1 MKLTALSTTL
11 VAAATLLLP
20 SVVSHAGIVTIWD
33 TGYFNSADGYV
44 SGSTLTDM
52 PNTAPAPDQ
61 FKTTDGYNGVS
72 GTGDNSALDFVS
84 GTTFGGG
91 LGSGSGNN
99 SVLFGGAVWGTGPGT
114 TNQAIYRNFSM
125 LPGLPAGSPVTFS
138 IDYRYISYTNSTYD
152 NWSFDLRNAAGTTSL
167 LNIFIDTQSQPDL
180 VSVFANG
187 VGIGSYTNYA
197 GAGLTNGTLM
207 NVTATLLSNTWTVG
221 LAGMATVTD
230 GSGDVTG
237 FITNVATVKSGSLL
251 SGTAADF
258 ESVYL
263 SWLLTGGNINNY
275 GENYLVINQ
284 MSVVSE
290 VPEPGTWAA
299 GALLACGLA
308 YGIYRR
314 RKLAVGDNPVGA

>member
-1 MKLTALSTTL
+1 MKRKSLSKIL
-11 VAAATLLLP
+11 LASVASAILP
-20 SVVSHAGIVTIWD
+20 VVAHAGIVTIWD

-44 SGSTLTDM
+44 SGSSLTDM

-61 FKTTDGYNGVS
+61 FKTTDGYNGIT

-99 SVLFGGAVWGTGPGT
+99 SVLFGGAVWGTGPGI

-167 LNIFIDTQSQPDL
+167 LNIFIDTQSQPDV

-197 GAGLTNGTLM
+197 GGGATNGALM
-207 NVTATLLSNTWTVG
+207 NVSATLLGNTWTVG
-221 LAGMATVTD
+221 LAAMDTVTD
-230 GSGDVTG
+230 GFGDVTA
-237 FITNVATVKSGSLL
+237 FVTNAATIKTGTLL

-284 MSVVSE
+284 MSVVAE

-299 GALLACGLA
+299 GALLVCGLA

-314 RKLAVGDNPVGA
+314 RNLGGSDNPVGA